1 MTMRDVGGFESG
13 GWPELVD
20 PVVVAAFEGWNDA
33 GDAATGAV
41 EHLELVWDAQPL
53 TEIDPDDYYDFQV
66 NRPTVSLVD
75 GVTRRIT
82 WPTTRLSFCRPP
94 GRRLRPRA
102 GARASSRT
110 CAGAG
115 SARELLGLIQELD
128 VRTVVTL
135 GALLSDT
142 PHTRPTQVTGTAYDA
157 ESAARY
163 GLEKSRYE
171 GPTGI
176 VGVLQDACVA
186 AGIPAVSFWAGV
198 PHYVSQPPNPKATLA
213 LLHAVEEVLDLPVP
227 LAELPQQA
235 DEWQKLVDEMAAED
249 DEVTEYIRNLEERD
263 DEIDRSRA
271 DGSLRRRDRPGVRAL
286 PAPPR
291 PRRRPRRAA
300 AELPCR
306 SGVAWR
312 SLPRSVRCWSRPAAR
327 RRSTAAGTAPS
338 HPAPARRR
346 RRTRTS
352 RSPSSR
358 RRTRC

>member
-1 MTMRDVGGFESG
+1 MTEKYGS
-13 GWPELVD
+13 GWPELSD
-20 PVVVAAFEGWNDA
+20 PIIVAAFEGWNDA

-75 GVTRRIT
+75 GVTRRIS
-82 WPTTRLSFCRPP
+82 WPTTRFSYCRPP
-94 GRRLRPRA
+94 GADFDLVLIRGIEPNMRWR
-102 GARASSRT
+102 GF
-110 CAGAG
+110 C
-115 SARELLGLIQELD
+115 RELLGLIQD
-128 VRTVVTL
+128 FDAHSVVTL
-135 GALLSDT
+135 GALLSDS
-142 PHTRPTQVTGTAYDA
+142 PHTRPTQVTGTSYDA

-186 AGIPAVSFWAGV
+186 SGIPAVSFWAGV

-249 DEVTEYIRNLEERD
+249 EEVTEYIRNLEERD
-263 DEIDRSRA
+263 DEIDESELRHASGDMIAREFERY
-271 DGSLRRRDRPGVRAL
+271 LRRRDRGH
-286 PAPPR
+286 
-291 PRRRPRRAA
+291 
-300 AELPCR
+300 
-306 SGVAWR
+306 GGH
-312 SLPRSVRCWSRPAAR
+312 
-327 RRSTAAGTAPS
+327 AG
-338 HPAPARRR
+338 RG
-346 RRTRTS
+346 
-352 RSPSSR
+352 
-358 RRTRC
+358 